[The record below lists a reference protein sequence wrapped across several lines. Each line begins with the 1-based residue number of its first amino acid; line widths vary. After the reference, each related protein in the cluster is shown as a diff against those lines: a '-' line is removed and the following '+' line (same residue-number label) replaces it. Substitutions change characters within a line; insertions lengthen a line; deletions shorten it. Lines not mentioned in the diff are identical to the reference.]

1 MKELLERLSEPLL
14 RIYSDMQADL
24 LVAIIKRLAADKTL
38 LEDGAFMEWH
48 FRKLNQ
54 LNGLTREAVTIISRS
69 TGIAERELIAAIRRA
84 GFESIKDNE
93 DFLKYA
99 HKKGIEVTPPLPP
112 ERDPTIINI
121 LDSYQRQAKSRL
133 NLVNSTLIDQV
144 GQTYRD
150 IVNRVTADM
159 LAGLKSPQQA
169 MRDMAKQLARKGL
182 TALIDRRGRRWT
194 LEGYVGMIVR
204 TMSNRIANE
213 MQETRFNEW
222 GVDLV
227 EVSSHMGAR
236 PLCAPYQG
244 RIYTRTGRGGRYPNL
259 YTDTSYGEPAGLFG
273 INCRHVQYPY
283 FPGLS
288 RRTYKPYPAEEN
300 ARQYKLEQIQ
310 RRYERE
316 VRAAK
321 LEKRLFDQLGDE
333 EGAKRAAELVKARQA
348 RLREFVKENG
358 LTRRYD
364 REQIF

>member
-24 LVAIIKRLAADKTL
+24 LVAIIKRLASDLTL

-69 TGIAERELIAAIRRA
+69 TGIAEKELIAAIRRA

-112 ERDPTIINI
+112 ERDPTLINI
-121 LDSYQRQAKSRL
+121 LDSSQRQAKSRL

-150 IVNRVTADM
+150 VVNRVTADM
-159 LAGLKSPQQA
+159 LAGLKSPQRA
-169 MRDMAKQLARKGL
+169 MRDMARQLARKGL
-182 TALIDRRGRRWT
+182 TALVDRRGRRWT

-244 RIYTRTGRGGRYPNL
+244 RIYSRTGRTPGYLNL

-283 FPGLS
+283 FPGIS

-300 ARQYKLEQIQ
+300 ARAYKLQQAQ
-310 RRYERE
+310 RRYERG

-321 LEKRLFDQLGDE
+321 MEQRLLSQLGDT
-333 EGAKRAAELVKARQA
+333 EGAKQAAQKVRQRQE
-348 RLREFVKENG
+348 RLRHFVNEND

-364 REQIF
+364 REQIY